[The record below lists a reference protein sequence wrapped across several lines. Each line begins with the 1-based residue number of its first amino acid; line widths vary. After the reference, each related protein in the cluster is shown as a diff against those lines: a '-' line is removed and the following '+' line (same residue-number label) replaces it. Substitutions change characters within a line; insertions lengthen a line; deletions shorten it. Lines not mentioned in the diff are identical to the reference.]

1 MPATSGE
8 MERPADGIADEAIN
22 EAGCSDENEHEAEAS
37 ASESNEETSAD
48 VEENV
53 GRADA
58 EVAENVKKS
67 KRKKE
72 KGVGAAAFK
81 NSFKTKDFRFGMHSS
96 ALTAVVIAA
105 VVVINILAAICRVSS
120 TVSTCRQ
127 TI

>member
-1 MPATSGE
+1 MSDNENKKLSEDAGIAAEEHVPATSGE

-58 EVAENVKKS
+58 EAAENGKKKRASEQPHS
-67 KRKKE
+67 KIR
-72 KGVGAAAFK
+72 
-81 NSFKTKDFRFGMHSS
+81 SRRRISDS
-96 ALTAVVIAA
+96 ACTAR
-105 VVVINILAAICRVSS
+105 LLPLSL
-120 TVSTCRQ
+120 
-127 TI
+127 

>member
-1 MPATSGE
+1 MSDNENKKLSEDAGIAAEEHVPATSDE

-58 EVAENVKKS
+58 EARERPV
-67 KRKKE
+67 
-72 KGVGAAAFK
+72 
-81 NSFKTKDFRFGMHSS
+81 H
-96 ALTAVVIAA
+96 
-105 VVVINILAAICRVSS
+105 IN
-120 TVSTCRQ
+120 
-127 TI
+127 